1 MTVSECLTVL
11 SPSHCLLLITLTFYV
26 FGNFS
31 ACTWLFFPSQVSFH
45 LSDTAAATLIGSLR
59 DAQGETE
66 SYPETTALHYPTESQ
81 RTVVF
86 AQNQPTWSKKSFKAD
101 TNSGKISAHTNKPA
115 PQLMHANI
123 DPSVKSEVYL
133 VNPFTSQLDSPEPF
147 VLMTTLEPR
156 LSLVRTHKEWHQ
168 KS

>member
-1 MTVSECLTVL
+1 MFLAIFL
-11 SPSHCLLLITLTFYV
+11 HARDY
-26 FGNFS
+26 FS
-31 ACTWLFFPSQVSFH
+31 LHKYLFI
-45 LSDTAAATLIGSLR
+45 SDTAAVTLIGSLR